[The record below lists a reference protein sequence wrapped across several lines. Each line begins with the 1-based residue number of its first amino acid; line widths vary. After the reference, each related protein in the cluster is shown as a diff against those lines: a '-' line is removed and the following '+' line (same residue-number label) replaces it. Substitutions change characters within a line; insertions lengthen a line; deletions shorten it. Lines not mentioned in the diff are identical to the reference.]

1 MGVGLT
7 ALDVSICPNL
17 TTLYLIDAALL
28 TLDAHGLTQLT
39 TLTITGCTAL
49 TTLDLHG
56 DTSLAIAPL
65 TGLTALQ
72 TLNMAG
78 CTALATDPNLAFYG
92 DLTSLDVSGCAAL
105 PHFNCYSNALTSL
118 NVTGCTAITYLYC
131 DDNALT
137 SIMGLSTCT
146 ALTDLVCNNNA
157 LTSLDVST
165 CIALTSLNCESNS
178 LTTLDVSGCTLLTT
192 LYCDIN
198 ALTSLDVSASTALT
212 SLSCQDNALTA
223 LDVSTLTALTSLNC
237 TSNALTAL
245 DVSTCIAL
253 TSLVCESNA
262 LAELDVTGCTMLTAL
277 YCDSNALTALDVSA
291 STVLGYLYCQDNALT
306 SLDTTGCASL
316 WSFNC
321 NDNQL
326 TALDISTNPAIISMN
341 ASNNLLTQDAVDA
354 ILAQLVTNGQSGGW
368 VNLSGNVPP
377 SDAGQASAATLQ
389 GLSWTVTVDIPL
401 TFSVTMDAAPTSF
414 AYLTNRTSGSVSIPT
429 TDPTPVTTAGNTL
442 SCAGNTDITALD
454 LSASPLLTSVDCHGD
469 TALTSLNVTGLTAL
483 TSLICSS
490 CYPGLTTLD
499 ISTNTSL
506 MTVGADQNNLTQ
518 AAVDDILLQLVLHNI
533 SGGTAYLEYNAAPS
547 NANSVIKGSYTALGP
562 FAPSAALTQTTTL
575 ATATL
580 IMGGSM
586 IVGPVTGTPNGTD
599 TWTDGLGNEW
609 TPTSVPLSYADF
621 LRNVLGWEVYTD

>member
-1 MGVGLT
+1 MTSLDVTGCIALARLDCNTNSLT
-7 ALDVSICPNL
+7 ALDASTC
-17 TTLYLIDAALL
+17 TLVNYL
-28 TLDAHGLTQLT
+28 
-39 TLTITGCTAL
+39 
-49 TTLDLHG
+49 
-56 DTSLAIAPL
+56 S
-65 TGLTALQ
+65 
-72 TLNMAG
+72 
-78 CTALATDPNLAFYG
+78 
-92 DLTSLDVSGCAAL
+92 
-105 PHFNCYSNALTSL
+105 CYSNALTSID
-118 NVTGCTAITYLYC
+118 VAG
-131 DDNALT
+131 LT
-137 SIMGLSTCT
+137 SLAFLLCG
-146 ALTDLVCNNNA
+146 NNA
-157 LTSLDVST
+157 LT
-165 CIALTSLNCESNS
+165 
-178 LTTLDVSGCTLLTT
+178 TLDLSGNPLLT
-192 LYCDIN
+192 C
-198 ALTSLDVSASTALT
+198 
-212 SLSCQDNALTA
+212 
-223 LDVSTLTALTSLNC
+223 
-237 TSNALTAL
+237 
-245 DVSTCIAL
+245 
-253 TSLVCESNA
+253 
-262 LAELDVTGCTMLTAL
+262 
-277 YCDSNALTALDVSA
+277 
-291 STVLGYLYCQDNALT
+291 
-306 SLDTTGCASL
+306 
-316 WSFNC
+316 
-321 NDNQL
+321 
-326 TALDISTNPAIISMN
+326 LDI
-341 ASNNLLTQDAVDA
+341 SNNLLPQDAVDA
-354 ILAQLVTNGQSGGW
+354 ILAQLVTNGQEEGW

-377 SDAGQASAATLQ
+377 SDAGQASAATLV

-414 AYLTNRTSGSVSIPT
+414 AYLTNRGSGSVSIPT